1 ECVVVTLF
9 YRRDFLFSIYTKYF
23 TLSKPCKNSF
33 LAYLFFINIC
43 KITINFLVKRL
54 EMSGGGIEERI
65 FER

>member
-1 ECVVVTLF
+1 MRKNNLHYE
-9 YRRDFLFSIYTKYF
+9 
-23 TLSKPCKNSF
+23 KPCKNSF

>member
-1 ECVVVTLF
+1 MNICEKI
-9 YRRDFLFSIYTKYF
+9 IYIRK
-23 TLSKPCKNSF
+23 KPCKNSF